1 MTDGNGE
8 NPGKPTFR
16 GLRPTQGETKAEAD
30 ARKYVESDEQPA
42 DLSVSKQ
49 DFRQMEQMERL
60 IGEVRSLRTLHLLWT
75 VAAIVGG
82 VLILI
87 GRS

>member
-1 MTDGNGE
+1 MTDPNGE
-8 NPGKPTFR
+8 DPSKPTFK
-16 GLRPTQGETKAEAD
+16 GLRPTRGETKAEAD
-30 ARKYVESDEQPA
+30 ARKYVEGDEQPA

-60 IGEVRSLRTLHLLWT
+60 IQEVRSLRTLHLLWT

-82 VLILI
+82 VLLVI
-87 GRS
+87 GQS